1 MTSPMKIIMNVVR
14 EKPVILLVGIFIV
27 ATGIIIPRFKVYE
40 IICRNGLTKRD
51 YDSINFRYIEKYA
64 GLFALALGILTI
76 INPFLWTVLHKP
88 ENIGPTLWISTFS
101 AFALILILGLINKK
115 NIYNS

>member
-1 MTSPMKIIMNVVR
+1 VR
-14 EKPVILLVGIFIV
+14 ENPIILLVGLFLV

-40 IICRNGLTKRD
+40 IICRNGLTKKD
-51 YDSINFRYIEKYA
+51 YDRINFRFIERYA
-64 GLFALALGILTI
+64 GLFALALGIVTI
-76 INPFLWTVLHKP
+76 INPILWTVLDKP

-101 AFALILILGLINKK
+101 TFTLILILGRINQK